1 MARKGGYLASIAVC
15 FLPLNTHLLRF

>member
-1 MARKGGYLASIAVC
+1 MARKGGYLTSIAVC